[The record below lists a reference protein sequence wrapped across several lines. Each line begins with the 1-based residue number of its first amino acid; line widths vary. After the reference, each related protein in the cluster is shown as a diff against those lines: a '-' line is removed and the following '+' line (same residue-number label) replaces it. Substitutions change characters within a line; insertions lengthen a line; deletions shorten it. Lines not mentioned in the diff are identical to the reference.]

1 MSKIS
6 KNAEEAGLPI
16 GRVSRL
22 SGFSSAIDPPLPRAS
37 SVCATK
43 ALLSVYNH
51 ATDLRRLRAIG
62 ERRGREGS
70 SVASRRPVNKLI
82 SPVLF
87 VVLACVVEFITSA
100 FTDSWVWPVVAGVV
114 AGAVAE

>member
-6 KNAEEAGLPI
+6 KNAEEAGLPK
-16 GRVSRL
+16 V
-22 SGFSSAIDPPLPRAS
+22 GFHDFPGSLQPSI
-37 SVCATK
+37 
-43 ALLSVYNH
+43 LLSVYNH
-51 ATDLRRLRAIG
+51 ETDLRRLRAIG

-87 VVLACVVEFITSA
+87 VVVACVVEFITSA
-100 FTDSWVWPVVAGVV
+100 FTDSWVVARGRGRRGRCSSGV
-114 AGAVAE
+114 GICGR